1 MKNEQQL
8 TQVSQLKRPRQRM
21 EKRFNSTNLNGDP
34 KACVCQEVKT
44 ILMQFKVIEQVS
56 KGSRQMIQ
64 EVKQEGTFKAKPRVP
79 SSPMQLVPL
88 SYPSQAVKSDFIPS
102 QTQLTPIHSVASHLQ
117 MTTLILTVGLQVIS
131 KPTVNLTVVYICCLI
146 LFYLFYI
153 CIFAWLPCDS
163 SSLLISVLE
172 INVQVVV
179 PAC

>member
-1 MKNEQQL
+1 MKKEAFQREEMKNEQQL

-88 SYPSQAVKSDFIPS
+88 SYPS
-102 QTQLTPIHSVASHLQ
+102 
-117 MTTLILTVGLQVIS
+117 
-131 KPTVNLTVVYICCLI
+131 
-146 LFYLFYI
+146 
-153 CIFAWLPCDS
+153 
-163 SSLLISVLE
+163 
-172 INVQVVV
+172 
-179 PAC
+179 